1 MFSVVRPIAG
11 LMELAD
17 CFLVEGPLVCDAL
30 GGTGVVEGGGLP
42 LLIIGLYRVW
52 ALYMVSRR
60 ENRALEGVG
69 CCEKPGSLGFRI

>member
-1 MFSVVRPIAG
+1 MFSVVQPVAG

-17 CFLVEGPLVCDAL
+17 CFLVEGPLAWDAL
-30 GGTGVVEGGGLP
+30 GGTGVMEGGGLS

-60 ENRALEGVG
+60 GNRALGGVG
-69 CCEKPGSLGFRI
+69 CCEKPGSLGFQI